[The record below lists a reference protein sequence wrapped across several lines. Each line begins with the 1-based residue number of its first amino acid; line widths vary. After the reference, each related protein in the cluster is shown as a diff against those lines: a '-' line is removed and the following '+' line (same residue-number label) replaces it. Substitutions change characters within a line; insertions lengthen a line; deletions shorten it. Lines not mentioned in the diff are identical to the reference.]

1 MFASQIP
8 SPLGPLSG
16 GLARELSSARAQLA
30 SQDWEIR
37 ELNHRIANSLQLAAD
52 MLIFEQLRSRDPA
65 ARGALEA
72 SRARLIAV
80 GQLHRHLHDQAAR
93 AQVGL
98 REFLRDL
105 GGAIS
110 GTTGLNCVAQSADIK
125 VSGETAQRLGIIIN
139 ECAINAAKHAY
150 ADQPGGRL
158 DISCQAECG
167 QLVLTIADHG
177 RGLGGAATSGRSG
190 LGMTIITAIVREL
203 NGDLSLHDDGGLRV
217 ILRIPLSSTAPAR
230 GGRPITA
237 AC

>member
-8 SPLGPLSG
+8 VSVGPPSG
-16 GLARELSSARAQLA
+16 ALARELSSARAQLA

-65 ARGALEA
+65 ARAALEA

-80 GQLHRHLHDQAAR
+80 GQLHRHLHDQGAR
-93 AQVGL
+93 ARVGL
-98 REFLRDL
+98 RVFLVNL
-105 GGAIS
+105 CGAIS
-110 GTTGLNCVAQSADIK
+110 ATTGLTCAAQSADIP

-150 ADQPGGRL
+150 GDQPGGRL
-158 DISCQAECG
+158 DISCRIEGA
-167 QLVLTIADHG
+167 QLVLSIADQG
-177 RGLGGAATSGRSG
+177 CGLGGASAGGRSG
-190 LGMTIITAIVREL
+190 LGMTIVTAIVREL
-203 NGDLSLHDDGGLRV
+203 KGDLSLHDDGGLRV
-217 ILRIPLSSTAPAR
+217 VLRVPLSSTSLDY
-230 GGRPITA
+230 GGRPRTA

>member
-8 SPLGPLSG
+8 APVGALGG
-16 GLARELSSARAQLA
+16 GLARELSSARSQLA
-30 SQDWEIR
+30 TQDREIR

-65 ARGALEA
+65 ARAALEA

-80 GQLHRHLHDQAAR
+80 GQLHRHLHEQGDRAR
-93 AQVGL
+93 VGL
-98 REFLRDL
+98 LGFLSNL
-105 GGAIS
+105 SAAIS
-110 GTTGLNCVAQSADIK
+110 ATTGLTCAAQSVDIQ

-158 DISCQAECG
+158 DIACRTEAG
-167 QLVLTIADHG
+167 QLVLSIADHG
-177 RGLGGAATSGRSG
+177 LGLGGASAAGRSG

-203 NGDLSLHDDGGLRV
+203 KGDLSLHDDGGLRV
-217 ILRIPLSSTAPAR
+217 VLRVPLASAAPDCS
-230 GGRPITA
+230 GRTWA
-237 AC
+237 ATC